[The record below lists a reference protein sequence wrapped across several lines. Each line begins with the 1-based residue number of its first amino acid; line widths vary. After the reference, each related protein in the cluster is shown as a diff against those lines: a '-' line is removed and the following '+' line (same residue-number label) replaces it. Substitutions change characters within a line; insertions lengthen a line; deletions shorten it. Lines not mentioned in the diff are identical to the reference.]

1 MKIRIKIIKIMLI
14 IIITID
20 SIVNIYKYFTK
31 VGIFIFTEFFAS
43 FML

>member
-1 MKIRIKIIKIMLI
+1 MKIRIKIIKIII

-31 VGIFIFTEFFAS
+31 VGIFIFTEFLAS